1 MLDTCTKIVL
11 VNTREKRV
19 WGHWRSFLVVQVQHS
34 YNYLH
39 RFAMEHER
47 SSETKKILQCP
58 QTLSLFRVGS
68 GNETRLLLGGHK
80 NVTRLSQSCHK
91 VVIR

>member
-1 MLDTCTKIVL
+1 
-11 VNTREKRV
+11 
-19 WGHWRSFLVVQVQHS
+19 
-34 YNYLH
+34 
-39 RFAMEHER
+39 MEHER

-91 VVIR
+91 VVIRWSKVVTRLHAWLSQPGSKVVATL